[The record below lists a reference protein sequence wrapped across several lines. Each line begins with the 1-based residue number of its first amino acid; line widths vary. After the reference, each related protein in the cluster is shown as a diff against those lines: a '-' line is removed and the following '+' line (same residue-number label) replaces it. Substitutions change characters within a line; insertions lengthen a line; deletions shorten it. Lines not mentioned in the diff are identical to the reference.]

1 MIYIVKGFSVVNK
14 AEVFLECSCFLHDA
28 TNVGNLIFHS
38 SASFK
43 PSLYIWKFSVPVL
56 LKPSLKDFEHNLTS
70 MWNEHSCVA
79 VGTFFGIAFL
89 WDWNK
94 KWLFQS
100 CGHCWAFQIC
110 WHIEYSTF
118 RASSFRILNS
128 SARIL
133 SFLLALFVVILLK
146 SYLTSQLRMFGSRLV
161 TTPSWLSGSLRL
173 FLYNSV
179 YSCHLF
185 LISSAS
191 VGSLPCLFF
200 ITPILAWNVPLI
212 SPIFLK
218 RSLLFPNLLF
228 SSISLHCSFKK
239 AFVFPLAVLWN
250 SALSTLAFCFSSFL
264 SYL

>member
-1 MIYIVKGFSVVNK
+1 MWD
-14 AEVFLECSCFLHDA
+14 ECNCA
-28 TNVGNLIFHS
+28 
-38 SASFK
+38 
-43 PSLYIWKFSVPVL
+43 
-56 LKPSLKDFEHNLTS
+56 
-70 MWNEHSCVA
+70 
-79 VGTFFGIAFL
+79 FFGIAFL
-89 WDWNK
+89 RDRNENWPFLVL
-94 KWLFQS
+94 WL
-100 CGHCWAFQIC
+100 
-110 WHIEYSTF
+110 WHVECSTF

-218 RSLLFPNLLF
+218 RSLLFPILLL
-228 SSISLHCSFKK
+228 SSISLH
-239 AFVFPLAVLWN
+239 LRR
-250 SALSTLAFCFSSFL
+250 L
-264 SYL
+264 SYLSLLFFGTLHCVGYIFPFLLCLLPLFSSQPICKPFSDNYFAFFHLFFFVMVLVTASCAMCKTPSIVLWVLYKIQFLEFVTSSV